1 VQGVG
6 RSIVHRLQSVIP
18 GHPFFTEQLDRQ
30 REEQRLI
37 LAGIQERTLEA
48 VGIDRA
54 KPVHPEPTGRVETTL
69 RRLAGSLLAALPARV
84 REVVALP
91 VEKQALGAWA
101 REVDWSGWPD
111 QVVRMVAD
119 EARTSSDDESYVDQ
133 LVKRHDDPLGRLAAL
148 LVWADDVAGDYVDPR
163 IRAWRDRR

>member
-1 VQGVG
+1 M
-6 RSIVHRLQSVIP
+6 VHRLHSVIP

-30 REEQRLI
+30 REEQRLV

-69 RRLAGSLLAALPARV
+69 RRLAGSLIAALPARV

-101 REVDWSGWPD
+101 REVDS
-111 QVVRMVAD
+111 R
-119 EARTSSDDESYVDQ
+119 ESSVDSQ
-133 LVKRHDDPLGRLAAL
+133 SLDSRLATQDHRLGTSDWGLAT
-148 LVWADDVAGDYVDPR
+148 GD
-163 IRAWRDRR
+163 

>member
-1 VQGVG
+1 M
-6 RSIVHRLQSVIP
+6 IL

-54 KPVHPEPTGRVETTL
+54 KAVLPEPTGRVETTL
-69 RRLAGSLLAALPARV
+69 RRLAGSLIAALPTRV
-84 REVVALP
+84 LEVVTLP

-101 REVDWSGWPD
+101 REVDRSTWPD
-111 QVVRMVAD
+111 QVVNVVAD

-133 LVKRHDDPLGRLAAL
+133 LVKRHDDALRRLAAL
-148 LVWADDVAGDYVDPR
+148 LVWADDLAGDYIDPR
-163 IRAWRDRR
+163 IKAWREQRPVT

>member
-6 RSIVHRLQSVIP
+6 QSALHKLHSVRP

-54 KPVHPEPTGRVETTL
+54 KPVHPEPTGRVETTV
-69 RRLAGSLLAALPARV
+69 RRLAGSLIAALPARV
-84 REVVALP
+84 LEVVALP

-101 REVDWSGWPD
+101 SEVDWSGWPNH
-111 QVVRMVAD
+111 VVKMVAD
-119 EARTSSDDESYVDQ
+119 EARTSSDDEPYVDQ
-133 LVKRHDDPLGRLAAL
+133 LMKRHDDALGRLAAL
-148 LVWADDVAGDYVDPR
+148 LVWADDLAEDYLDPR
-163 IRAWRDRR
+163 IRAWRDQM